1 MLRYEN
7 IVTTVISV
15 DLQNNYKVI
24 AMANWNSEIKKY
36 FVTLYIK
43 RRDIDMLD
51 LIEEQENVK
60 FDSDM
65 KSIRTDIAKSITTL
79 LTDGFFAKYIERYE
93 YEMNCFDRGNEL
105 FENERFANVK

>member
-7 IVTTVISV
+7 VATTVISV
-15 DLQNNYKVI
+15 DLQNDYKVI
-24 AMANWNSEIKKY
+24 AMANWNNKIKKY

-51 LIEEQENVK
+51 LIEEQENVE

-65 KSIRTDIAKSITTL
+65 KSIRTDIVKFITAL

-93 YEMNCFDRGNEL
+93 YEMECFDRGNEL
-105 FENERFANVK
+105 FEKERLGD